1 MAEDVEKLQD
11 EYKNVCKSMNKTK
24 VISLQEKL
32 KKTMPF
38 WTTKILNQ
46 MKSDINLNKSMEGKE
61 RIKQDLLFLESMMW
75 DRKVSYSSADKI
87 YKKIVEKKAKRA
99 AKEDKRNKDYKIKD
113 QPCSFTATVSYD
125 FDGTVS

>member
-1 MAEDVEKLQD
+1 MVVDQVIVHYKRGGIKTKLRHKMAEDVEKLQD

-46 MKSDINLNKSMEGKE
+46 MKSDINLNKSMKGKE
-61 RIKQDLLFLESMMW
+61 RIKQDLLFLESMM
-75 DRKVSYSSADKI
+75 
-87 YKKIVEKKAKRA
+87 
-99 AKEDKRNKDYKIKD
+99 
-113 QPCSFTATVSYD
+113 
-125 FDGTVS
+125 